1 MKALFYLLL
10 FLPSG
15 TFAQSVETAA
25 DLRFFGTDAMG
36 FSYFE
41 RHNELY
47 KQKGAERVQ
56 YQHFGLGRVHSI
68 DLQNP
73 LLTVVFYR
81 DFNTCV
87 LLDSQFSEMSR
98 INFNQWPEP
107 LQPLAIGLASQ
118 NRLWVYDALSMR
130 IGLVHQ
136 NQPHVRFVTQNLQHD
151 LIHSQ
156 SNFNYFDWVDAN
168 RRWFR
173 VDVYGKTSDLGT
185 LPEFE
190 AAQLLDKG
198 ALLLQAGK
206 LWLWKADSGARP
218 LAIGPE
224 NSITAF
230 WWNGQNLTIFTGEG
244 ISNHKIDVR

>member
-1 MKALFYLLL
+1 MKALFCLMFLLPL
-10 FLPSG
+10 AVWGQASD
-15 TFAQSVETAA
+15 TAG
-25 DLRFFGTDAMG
+25 LHFFGTDALG

-41 RHNELY
+41 RQNELF
-47 KQKGAERVQ
+47 KQKGTERVQ

-98 INFNQWPEP
+98 INFTQWPEP
-107 LQPLAIGLASQ
+107 LQPVAIGLASQ
-118 NRLWVYDALSMR
+118 NRLWVYDGLSMR

-136 NQPHVRFVTQNLQHD
+136 NQPQIRFVTQNLQHNV
-151 LIHSQ
+151 IHSQ
-156 SNFNYFDWVDAN
+156 SNLNYFDWVDAN

-173 VDVYGKTSDLGT
+173 VDVYGKTLDLGT

-190 AAQLLDKG
+190 AVQLLEKG

-206 LWLWKADSGARP
+206 LSLWKADSGARP
-218 LAIGPE
+218 LPIGPE